1 MTIMDKKVKLALLA
15 LLGFSTACSTVK
27 SGSKSKDPEKT
38 EIEQPRTVVMY
49 GVRPPVEKEIE
60 IQEKPLSLSPQQT
73 SVPETAGEGNPE
85 AEK

>member
-1 MTIMDKKVKLALLA
+1 MDKKVKLALLA

-27 SGSKSKDPEKT
+27 SGSKSKDREIT

-49 GVRPPVEKEIE
+49 GVRPPVDKELE
-60 IQEKPLSLSPQQT
+60 IQEQPLTLSPQQT
-73 SVPETAGEGNPE
+73 AVSETSGEENPE